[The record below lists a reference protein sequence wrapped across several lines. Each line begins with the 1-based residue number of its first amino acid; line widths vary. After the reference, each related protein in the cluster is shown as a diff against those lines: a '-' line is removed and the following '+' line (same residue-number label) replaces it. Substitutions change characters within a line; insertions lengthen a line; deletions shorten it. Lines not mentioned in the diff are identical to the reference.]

1 MSFRRGGGFRG
12 GGRGRGRGRGRGGG
26 KPRQSK
32 MMSYVNWR
40 MRVTISDTRSLLGTF
55 RAYDKHMNIILDDCD
70 EYRKIKGKKAGSTEE
85 REEKR
90 QLGLVL
96 LRGENVISMSTDSMP
111 QPGSRSSQA
120 ESGPGSSNV
129 SGRGMPVAPL
139 SSAPKGLS
147 GPIRGSGGPSSSS
160 MQPISGQAVS
170 YSRGSMPPRPPGGSS
185 GSYGSSGGGGGG
197 GGGGDSH
204 YSSSSSSSYQYR

>member
-1 MSFRRGGGFRG
+1 
-12 GGRGRGRGRGRGGG
+12 
-26 KPRQSK
+26 
-32 MMSYVNWR
+32 
-40 MRVTISDTRSLLGTF
+40 MRVTISDTRTLLGTF

-96 LRGENVISMSTDSMP
+96 LRGENVISLSTESMP

-120 ESGPGSSNV
+120 QGGPGSS
-129 SGRGMPVAPL
+129 SAAGRGMPVAPL

-147 GPIRGSGGPSSSS
+147 GPVRGVGGPSSSS

-170 YSRGSMPPRPPGGSS
+170 YDRGSMPSRPPGGN
-185 GSYGSSGGGGGG
+185 SYGSRDDSRGRDYGGFQGGSG
-197 GGGGDSH
+197 SH
-204 YSSSSSSSYQYR
+204 QYR